1 MVIKMKVNCFE
12 CGAKVDVPM
21 ECGSY
26 LFGVKIICDDCK
38 AKYGE
43 PTEEDGYGMVIN
55 PIGYQYRS
63 QAVVDGFEKLAE
75 ALGSWE
81 DEE

>member
-1 MVIKMKVNCFE
+1 MKVNCFE
-12 CGAKVDVPM
+12 CGAMVDVPM
-21 ECGSY
+21 EYGSF

-55 PIGYQYRS
+55 AIGYQYRGVS
-63 QAVVDGFEKLAE
+63 VYESARDLMDSLE
-75 ALGSWE
+75 SWG
-81 DEE
+81 DEVE